1 MKLSPLWIACLTLAA
16 LSCTDQGN
24 VVNYLE
30 VLEVNPA
37 PNSSGVDKAAL
48 VSVHFDRNV
57 SVNEAAKILLRYV
70 DGTDPVNSYVGFG
83 LTPPLVTWLAVGP
96 FIWKP
101 GRTVEVTI
109 PKEIADPNGN
119 ALKQSIVY
127 RFTIA
132 QDTVPF
138 DLVDTQPAQNGTLSL
153 GSFPHVLGSLT
164 FSDYVYIRDST
175 LTIDP
180 PATLFMNPFVIVD
193 GRNSPSRQ
201 AFFDMSGLLPNSTY
215 TITIPARIAD
225 YEGQTLPHDYHL
237 VFHTVP

>member
-70 DGTDPVNSYVGFG
+70 DGTDPVNSYAGFG

-119 ALKQSIVY
+119 ALKQSIV
-127 RFTIA
+127 
-132 QDTVPF
+132 
-138 DLVDTQPAQNGTLSL
+138 
-153 GSFPHVLGSLT
+153 
-164 FSDYVYIRDST
+164 
-175 LTIDP
+175 
-180 PATLFMNPFVIVD
+180 
-193 GRNSPSRQ
+193 
-201 AFFDMSGLLPNSTY
+201 
-215 TITIPARIAD
+215 
-225 YEGQTLPHDYHL
+225 
-237 VFHTVP
+237 

>member
-37 PNSSGVDKAAL
+37 PNASGVDKAAL
-48 VSVHFDRNV
+48 VSVRFDRNV
-57 SVNEAAKILLRYV
+57 SVNEAAKIQLRYA
-70 DGTDPVNSYVGFG
+70 DGTDPVNSYPGSG
-83 LTPPLVTWLAVGP
+83 LTPPLVPWLAVGP

-101 GRTVEVTI
+101 GRVVEVTI
-109 PKEIADPNGN
+109 PKEIADANGN
-119 ALKQSIVY
+119 TLKQSIVY
-127 RFTIA
+127 RFTTA
-132 QDTVPF
+132 RDTVPF
-138 DLVDTQPAQNGTLSL
+138 DLVDTQPTQNGTISL
-153 GSFPHVLGSLT
+153 GGFALGSLT
-164 FSDYVYIRDST
+164 FNDYVHVPDSI

-180 PATLFMNPFVIVD
+180 PATLHMNPFVIAD
-193 GRNSPSRQ
+193 GRNSPLRM
-201 AFFDMSGLLPNSTY
+201 APFLMSDLQPNTTY
-215 TITIPARIAD
+215 TITIPASIAD